1 MVIKFILKKVFICI
15 FFVFLLIGILC
26 FLNYGIFFIFIGE
39 EIMLLLM
46 GNLRNVNVMCLLNL
60 ILFVEEF
67 VNVINNKDSI
77 VCGFI

>member
-1 MVIKFILKKVFICI
+1 MIIKFILKKVFICI

-39 EIMLLLM
+39 ENMLLLM
-46 GNLRNVNVMCLLNL
+46 GNLKNVNVMCLLNL

>member
-1 MVIKFILKKVFICI
+1 M
-15 FFVFLLIGILC
+15 FLLIGILC

-39 EIMLLLM
+39 ENMLLLM

-67 VNVINNKDSI
+67 VNVINNKESI
-77 VCGFI
+77 VCGFM

>member
-1 MVIKFILKKVFICI
+1 MIIKFILKKVFICI

-39 EIMLLLM
+39 ENMLFLM

>member
-1 MVIKFILKKVFICI
+1 MFIKFILKKVFICI

-39 EIMLLLM
+39 ENMLLLM

>member
-1 MVIKFILKKVFICI
+1 MIIKFILKKVFICI

-39 EIMLLLM
+39 ENMLLLM

>member
-1 MVIKFILKKVFICI
+1 MIIKFILKKVFICI

-39 EIMLLLM
+39 ENMLLLM

-67 VNVINNKDSI
+67 VDVINYKDSI

>member
-1 MVIKFILKKVFICI
+1 MIIKFILKKVFICI

-39 EIMLLLM
+39 ENMLLLM

-67 VNVINNKDSI
+67 VDVINNKDSI

>member
-39 EIMLLLM
+39 ENMLLLM
-46 GNLRNVNVMCLLNL
+46 GDLRNVNVMCLLNL

>member
-1 MVIKFILKKVFICI
+1 MIIKFILKKVFICI

-39 EIMLLLM
+39 ENMLLLM
-46 GNLRNVNVMCLLNL
+46 GNLRNVNVLCLLNL

-67 VNVINNKDSI
+67 VDVINNKDSI

>member
-1 MVIKFILKKVFICI
+1 MVIKFTLKKVFICI
-15 FFVFLLIGILC
+15 LFVFLLIGILC
-26 FLNYGIFFIFIGE
+26 FLNYGTFFIFTGE
-39 EIMLLLM
+39 ENMLLLM

>member
-39 EIMLLLM
+39 ENMLLLM

>member
-1 MVIKFILKKVFICI
+1 MIIKFILKKVFICI
-15 FFVFLLIGILC
+15 FFVFFLIGILC
-26 FLNYGIFFIFIGE
+26 FLNYGVFFIFIGE
-39 EIMLLLM
+39 ENMLLLM

>member
-1 MVIKFILKKVFICI
+1 M
-15 FFVFLLIGILC
+15 
-26 FLNYGIFFIFIGE
+26 NYGIFFIFIGE
-39 EIMLLLM
+39 ENMLFLM

-67 VNVINNKDSI
+67 VDVINYKDSI

>member
-1 MVIKFILKKVFICI
+1 MIIKFILKKVFICI

-39 EIMLLLM
+39 ENMLLLM

-67 VNVINNKDSI
+67 VNVINNKESI
-77 VCGFI
+77 VCGFM